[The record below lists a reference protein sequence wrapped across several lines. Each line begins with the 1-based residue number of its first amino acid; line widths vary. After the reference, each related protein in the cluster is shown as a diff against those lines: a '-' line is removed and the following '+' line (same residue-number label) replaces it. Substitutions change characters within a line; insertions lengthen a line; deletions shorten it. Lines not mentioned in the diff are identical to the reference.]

1 MERFGLNDTQAT
13 AILDM
18 RLRSLRRLEEMELR
32 RERDE
37 LMAEQTAL
45 TALLDDDAAQ
55 RKSVAEDVKSF
66 KSAFARSDFRRT
78 RIAPL
83 PEIEG
88 DPLDVLV
95 EKEAITVICSEKGWV
110 RAIKGT
116 LAEDAEVKFKEGDGP
131 AFRLPAETTDKIIIA
146 ADNGRFYTVSADKLP
161 GGRGFGE
168 PLSLMV
174 DLGPDATIVNIFPA
188 RDQRILVASDTGHG
202 FVTDV
207 NQVMAQTRNGKQV
220 QTLAGTARMVVAK
233 PVTGEDIAVVGS
245 NRKMLVFPLA
255 DLPEM
260 ARGRGVT
267 LQRYREGALADARSF
282 NRDEGLSWVQSG
294 GRVRTEKDITPW
306 LGKRAGAG
314 RVAPTGFPGRHALQ
328 NSN

>member
-1 MERFGLNDTQAT
+1 M
-13 AILDM
+13 
-18 RLRSLRRLEEMELR
+18 
-32 RERDE
+32 
-37 LMAEQTAL
+37 
-45 TALLDDDAAQ
+45 
-55 RKSVAEDVKSF
+55 
-66 KSAFARSDFRRT
+66 
-78 RIAPL
+78 
-83 PEIEG
+83 
-88 DPLDVLV
+88 
-95 EKEAITVICSEKGWV
+95 
-110 RAIKGT
+110 
-116 LAEDAEVKFKEGDGP
+116 
-131 AFRLPAETTDKIIIA
+131 PAETTDKIIIA

-188 RDQRILVASDTGHG
+188 RDQRILVAADTGHG

-220 QTLAGTARMVVAK
+220 QTLAGAARMVVAK

-314 RVAPTGFPGRHALQ
+314 RVAPTGFPGRHGLP
-328 NSN
+328 NSD